1 MSARPISALS
11 RLRMPSLPSRRVL
24 LRRFILLG
32 LILVALAAAYLFW
45 FRDSSLVRVTEVTI
59 EGADS
64 DAAAASALT
73 SAAEGQSTLN
83 FDAEAL
89 RAAVADDPNV
99 ATVTARPDFPHGVTI
114 EVVARE
120 PVGWLADGKGA
131 VVAADGTVL
140 STGGDRP
147 RGLPEID
154 AEATALGARA
164 EGPAVNVAR
173 VLGAAPAELLP
184 HVERA
189 GADDESGPIAVL
201 TGGLELR
208 FGDPSRAAQKWQA
221 AAAVLASPDFEG
233 AEYVDLSVPGRPV
246 AG

>member
-24 LRRFILLG
+24 LRRLILLG
-32 LILVALAAAYLFW
+32 VLVAALAAAYLFW
-45 FRDSSLVRVTEVTI
+45 FRDSSFVRVDEVTI
-59 EGADS
+59 KGAES

-73 SAAEGQSTLN
+73 SAAEGQSTLD
-83 FDAEAL
+83 FDVEAL
-89 RAAVADDPNV
+89 RAAVAGDPNV
-99 ATVTARPDFPHGVTI
+99 ASVSATADFPHGVTI

-120 PVGWLADGKGA
+120 PAGWLADGKGA
-131 VVAADGTVL
+131 VLASDGTVL
-140 STGGDRP
+140 SSGGDRP
-147 RGLPEID
+147 EGLPEID

-164 EGPAVNVAR
+164 EGPALNVAR
-173 VLGAAPAELLP
+173 VLGAAPPELLA

-189 GADDESGPIAVL
+189 TADEDAGPVAEL

-221 AAAVLASPDFEG
+221 AASVLASPDFEG
-233 AEYVDLSVPGRPV
+233 AEYLDLSVPGRPV